1 MEEAR
6 YPAHY
11 GQDARAHSEPR
22 SKKPPP
28 LLHRRAESD
37 LSRHGSRSGR
47 YFSPRPHSARTMVR
61 RRRHAPDRYVSHHD
75 AQRRPVRY
83 SRTGRSPRSVLSDRK
98 TWPVLSRHRPRAGR
112 CCARPPERGTVR
124 RRWWRSGGIS
134 PDDQGPS
141 PSCRRKAMFHAAAPR
156 WLFERKQWRADQCS
170 PRRADR
176 EDPAVAERIRM
187 KVRGQRFRS

>member
-124 RRWWRSGGIS
+124 RRWW
-134 PDDQGPS
+134 PGPS
-141 PSCRRKAMFHAAAPR
+141 TLFEAAAFHRTIKALPHPAG
-156 WLFERKQWRADQCS
+156 ERRCSMPQLRAGCLSASSGVPISVLHDA
-170 PRRADR
+170 PT
-176 EDPAVAERIRM
+176 
-187 KVRGQRFRS
+187 VRTLPLPSEYE